1 MSCKDLIKVSESIPV
16 ANWHPGGR
24 RPSLG
29 IAERPCLGQRV
40 SVTFWLSAIAEL
52 GLVFMLII
60 RKKKK
65 G

>member
-1 MSCKDLIKVSESIPV
+1 
-16 ANWHPGGR
+16 
-24 RPSLG
+24 
-29 IAERPCLGQRV
+29 V

-65 G
+65 RLTIGLTLGMAEVFGANA